1 MRLNVLAPLVVGVC
15 LLATSASADVRVTVA
30 DGLVSISAQDA
41 TTRQIL
47 AEWARVGQMRIVN
60 LDRVSGAPMTI
71 ELSNVPETQ
80 ALDTLLRQMIGY
92 LAAPRAVAIP
102 GASHFDRLYLMTGG
116 SGAPVAASAPAPV
129 SSGRPAFVQAP
140 VFVPPVVDEDDPPQ
154 PPPGAPPVAYQP
166 PSARPGSQRPTV
178 FSTFPQQPPPDN
190 DDEQPEAPAAAPAA
204 PAGVARPGMVVPAP
218 PQPGTPNSTN
228 RR

>member
-1 MRLNVLAPLVVGVC
+1 MRLNVLAPFVAGVC

-60 LDRVSGAPMTI
+60 LDRVSGAPTTI
-71 ELSNVPETQ
+71 ELSNVPESQ
-80 ALDTLLRQMIGY
+80 ALDTLLRQMSGY
-92 LAAPRAVAIP
+92 LAAPRAVAVP
-102 GASHFDRLYLMTGG
+102 GASRYDRIYLMTGG
-116 SGAPVAASAPAPV
+116 SGPALPQAAPSPVAT
-129 SSGRPAFVQAP
+129 GRPAFVQTP
-140 VFVPPVVDEDDPPQ
+140 VFVPPDVDDDDPQ
-154 PPPGAPPVAYQP
+154 PVQAPMAPP

-178 FSTFPQQPPPDN
+178 FSAFPQQQPQDDSDKEEPESPPV
-190 DDEQPEAPAAAPAA
+190 PAA

-218 PQPGTPNSTN
+218 PQPGSPNSTN

>member
-1 MRLNVLAPLVVGVC
+1 MRLNVLAPLVAGVC
-15 LLATSASADVRVTVA
+15 LFAASASADVRVTVA
-30 DGLVSISAQDA
+30 NGLVSISAQDA

-80 ALDTLLRQMIGY
+80 ALDTLLRQMSGY
-92 LAAPRAVAIP
+92 LAAPRAVAVP
-102 GASHFDRLYLMTGG
+102 GASRYDRLYLMTGG
-116 SGAPVAASAPAPV
+116 GGAAMPAAAPAPV
-129 SSGRPAFVQAP
+129 ATGRPAFVQAP
-140 VFVPPVVDEDDPPQ
+140 VFIPPDADNDEPEPVQAPVVP
-154 PPPGAPPVAYQP
+154 P

-178 FSTFPQQPPPDN
+178 FSTFPQQQPADDS
-190 DDEQPEAPAAAPAA
+190 DDEQPEAPPAAA

-218 PQPGTPNSTN
+218 PQPATPTSTN

>member
-80 ALDTLLRQMIGY
+80 ALDTLLRQMSGY
-92 LAAPRAVAIP
+92 LAAPRAVAVP
-102 GASHFDRLYLMTGG
+102 GASRYDRLYLMTGG
-116 SGAPVAASAPAPV
+116 SGAAMPVAAPPPV
-129 SSGRPAFVQAP
+129 ATGRPAFVQAP
-140 VFVPPVVDEDDPPQ
+140 VFIPPDADNDEPPPVQ
-154 PPPGAPPVAYQP
+154 APVVSP
-166 PSARPGSQRPTV
+166 PSARPGNSQRPTV
-178 FSTFPQQPPPDN
+178 FSTFPQQQPTDDS
-190 DDEQPEAPAAAPAA
+190 DDEQPEAPAPAA